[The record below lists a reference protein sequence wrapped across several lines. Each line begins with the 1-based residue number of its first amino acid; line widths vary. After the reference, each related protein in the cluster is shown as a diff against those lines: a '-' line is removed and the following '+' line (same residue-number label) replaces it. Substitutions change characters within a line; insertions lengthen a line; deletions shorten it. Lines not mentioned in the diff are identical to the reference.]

1 MYLSQ
6 TKQIDTIVSCVLDSP
21 YCSLWKV
28 VKQFGRSKTKIPEF
42 IVEHVMEYIRRSII
56 KDHQFDIKQMD
67 LLKKIHNIDIPI
79 MFIASTSDSFVSC
92 SHASELYKWAASKQ
106 KVLEYIQK

>member
-1 MYLSQ
+1 
-6 TKQIDTIVSCVLDSP
+6 
-21 YCSLWKV
+21 
-28 VKQFGRSKTKIPEF
+28 
-42 IVEHVMEYIRRSII
+42 
-56 KDHQFDIKQMD
+56 MD

-106 KVLEYIQK
+106 KVLEYI